1 MRRKKES
8 NEEFFARIINKQFE
22 IAGYTDINYD
32 ILVANKEAEDAMPPG
47 QAWYQRYTTTSEKE
61 KEYRE
66 WLRAEIKQRYR
77 YLRGRKLDQE
87 VGMFLLNYGLKCD
100 DCFPFHKQEQEEE

>member
-1 MRRKKES
+1 MRKKRES
-8 NEEFFARIINKQFE
+8 NEEFLRRVIDKQFE
-22 IAGYTDINYD
+22 LNGYTDINYD
-32 ILVANKEAEDAMPPG
+32 ILVANKEAEDGMPFEYV
-47 QAWYQRYTTTSEKE
+47 WYRRYTTTKE
-61 KEYRE
+61 KEEIYRD

-100 DCFPFHKQEQEEE
+100 DCFPMNKQQEEE

>member
-32 ILVANKEAEDAMPPG
+32 ILVANKEAEDGMPFEYV
-47 QAWYQRYTTTSEKE
+47 WYRRYTTTSEKE
-61 KEYRE
+61 KEYRD
-66 WLRAEIKQRYR
+66 WLKAEMKQRYR
-77 YLRGRKLDQE
+77 YLRDRKLDQE

-100 DCFPFHKQEQEEE
+100 DCLPSYKQEEE